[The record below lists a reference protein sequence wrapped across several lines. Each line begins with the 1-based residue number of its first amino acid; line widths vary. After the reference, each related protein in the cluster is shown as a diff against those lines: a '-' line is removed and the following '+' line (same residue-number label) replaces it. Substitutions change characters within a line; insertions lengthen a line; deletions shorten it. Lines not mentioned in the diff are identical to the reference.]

1 MWFVFNTFS
10 KCHIKYSCKPSILF
24 ILWSPTIVS
33 AFCKKFIFLNFPKC
47 HSDIFVC
54 PSFFSEVFSSSGK
67 WHATITVSQYSY
79 LCKRS
84 VSDHLFF
91 FMAESHLFSSN
102 SAVSLVVCFIND
114 PLVSFFGVFGPS
126 SKQFLHL
133 PTFGLKGGLAMVC
146 RHWNRPPLRHESGQ
160 QGCAGPLRF
169 ISIFLKRH
177 LCPSPPLSSKLHACP
192 NKRPG
197 LSLATAPP
205 QKAPLK

>member
-1 MWFVFNTFS
+1 MWFVFNTFP

-33 AFCKKFIFLNFPKC
+33 TFWKKFIFLNFPKC

-114 PLVSFFGVFGPS
+114 PLVPFLACLDHLLSSFFISQLLDLKAVWQWFLGTETGRHYAMKVVNKGVPALFAS
-126 SKQFLHL
+126 FQF
-133 PTFGLKGGLAMVC
+133 
-146 RHWNRPPLRHESGQ
+146 
-160 QGCAGPLRF
+160 
-169 ISIFLKRH
+169 FLKDIFAPH
-177 LCPSPPLSSKLHACP
+177 PP
-192 NKRPG
+192 
-197 LSLATAPP
+197 
-205 QKAPLK
+205 